1 MVTEIFSFLSVLCS
15 FKPDATYTHHCLA
28 VSHTKLFSIRN
39 DQMIRLLGVSCLF
52 HMLWARIISILI
64 ESGEAN

>member
-39 DQMIRLLGVSCLF
+39 DQMIRLLGVSC
-52 HMLWARIISILI
+52 
-64 ESGEAN
+64 